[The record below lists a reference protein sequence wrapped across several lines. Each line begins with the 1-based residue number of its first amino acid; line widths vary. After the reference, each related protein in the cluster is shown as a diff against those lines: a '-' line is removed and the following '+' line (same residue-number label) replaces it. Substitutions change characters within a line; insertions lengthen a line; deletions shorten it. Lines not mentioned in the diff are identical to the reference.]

1 MHTKLSVYFMFA
13 AIGLLFLAACSQ
25 NTSHKTNKN
34 TGTASNLST
43 NNLGTATLPDSL
55 HNSMPK
61 ITTNAEPL
69 PPVTT
74 PPAPPATAQK
84 QVGQSKPQQAPAP
97 PPPTA
102 INIPTAPPAL
112 PTTTGSPAATATAPE
127 PETTEPP
134 KPMLPFTPMPP
145 TNTEQLDAF
154 FDHANRF
161 LQRNVNNMGR
171 VNYAKIKSDKTE
183 LNALVR
189 KISFANLQGA
199 TPAEKAAFYLN
210 AYNILVIKLI
220 VDHNLPKSPLE
231 VSGFFDQILLD
242 VAQKKLTLDQLQK
255 NMLFV
260 IKPDARLHFALV
272 CAATDCPPLLNA
284 AYMPKTLEEQLTQQT
299 QNALNT
305 PKFVQPDEQAK
316 RVLVSKI
323 FEWYEKD
330 FTASSGKS
338 VIGFINQYRK
348 NTIPAHFA
356 IQYKEYNWQL
366 NSQ

>member
-1 MHTKLSVYFMFA
+1 MFA

-34 TGTASNLST
+34 TGTATILPT
-43 NNLGTATLPDSL
+43 NDLRTATLPDSL
-55 HNSMPK
+55 HNSMPQ
-61 ITTNAEPL
+61 ITTNTKPL
-69 PPVTT
+69 PAVTASPP
-74 PPAPPATAQK
+74 PPAAAQK
-84 QVGQSKPQQAPAP
+84 QVGQANPQQAPTP

-102 INIPTAPPAL
+102 VNIPAGAPAL
-112 PTTTGSPAATATAPE
+112 PTPAGSPAATATEPE

-134 KPMLPFTPMPP
+134 KPMRPFTPMPP
-145 TNTEQLDAF
+145 TNTEQLNAF

-189 KISFANLQGA
+189 KINFINLQDA

-210 AYNILVIKLI
+210 AYNVLVIKLI
-220 VDHNLPKSPLE
+220 IDYDLPKSPLE
-231 VSGFFDQILLD
+231 VLGFFDQILLD
-242 VAQKKLTLDQLQK
+242 VEQKKITLNQLQK
-255 NMLFV
+255 NTLFAL
-260 IKPDARLHFALV
+260 KPDARLHFALV

-323 FEWYEKD
+323 FEWYEND
-330 FTASSGKS
+330 FTSSSGKS

-348 NTIPAHFA
+348 NAIPAHFT
-356 IQYKEYNWQL
+356 IHYKDYNWQL